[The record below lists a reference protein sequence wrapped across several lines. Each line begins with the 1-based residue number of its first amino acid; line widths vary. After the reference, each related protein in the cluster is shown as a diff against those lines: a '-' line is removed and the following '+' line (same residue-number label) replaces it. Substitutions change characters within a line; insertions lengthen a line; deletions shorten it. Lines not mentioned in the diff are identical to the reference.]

1 MAKKNNNE
9 APKLEIH
16 WVPIKDLIPADYNPR
31 KLSPKRKK
39 ELIESFEKFGFR
51 IPVSVNQHPDRMNII
66 IGGHQRVSIW
76 EDMGNDTVPCTYE
89 LLELEDEKEANLRW
103 NKNSG
108 DWVMEKVQEMFSTDK
123 LLEIGFAGKDLAAMR
138 SDFEEKFDAI
148 DVEDPVYPIVPKYSE
163 KYDCVMIFCSKEID
177 FTWLANILELKTE
190 KDYKSTQ
197 IGLSKVIMVEKFQKL
212 HKQWTSK

>member
-1 MAKKNNNE
+1 MAKKSTDNT
-9 APKLEIH
+9 PKLEIK
-16 WVPIKDLIPADYNPR
+16 WVKISELIPADYNPR
-31 KLSPKRKK
+31 KITPKRKK

-66 IGGHQRVSIW
+66 IGGHQRISIW
-76 EDMGNDTVPCTYE
+76 ADMGNDIVPTTYE
-89 LLELEDEKEANLRW
+89 YLDLEDEKEANLRW

-108 DWVMEKVQEMFSTDK
+108 DFDMEKVQEMFNTDK
-123 LLEIGFAGKDLAAMR
+123 LLEIGFAGKDLNAIR
-138 SDFEEKFDAI
+138 SDFEQKFDAI
-148 DVEDPVYPIVPKYSE
+148 DTQEPVYPIVAKYSE

-197 IGLSKVIMVEKFQKL
+197 IGLSKVITVEKFQKL
-212 HKQWTSK
+212 YKQWTSK